1 MMPIRRAIL
10 LSTPNLLVIGALAWV
25 AVVTAGARQRAVPA
39 ADVAST
45 PGRHAPPVA
54 VLEPGRG
61 RMARHPSDIP
71 ARGWRDILLRTYR
84 ETVQDRITTVAAGI
98 TFFGL
103 LALFPAVTALVS
115 LYGLFADPATVR
127 DHLFALSFM
136 LPAGTFQIVEEQITR
151 IVAQDSGALT
161 FKLVLGL
168 GIALWGANAGMKA
181 VIDGLNVAYEETE
194 KRSFIKLNALSL
206 ALTLAALIVVL
217 LATFTVM
224 LAPAVIEAL
233 RISGAAVIVLAVL
246 RWAVM
251 AVLLTLGLSVLYRF
265 GPDRAYARWR
275 WVTWG
280 GAFAALLWLAVSA
293 GLSAY
298 LSNFADYNATYGSLG
313 AAVAL
318 MMWIWLSAC
327 AVLIG
332 AELNAEMEHQTAA
345 DSTTG
350 RPLPMGLRQATMA
363 DTLGQA
369 AP

>member
-1 MMPIRRAIL
+1 MSLRSGSL
-10 LSTPNLLVIGALAWV
+10 FSTPKLLAVGALAWL
-25 AVVTAGARQRAVPA
+25 AIVTASGRQRPAPA
-39 ADVAST
+39 AEVGSM
-45 PGRHAPPVA
+45 PGDHAAPA
-54 VLEPGRG
+54 AALEPGRG
-61 RMARHPSDIP
+61 RTARAPSDIP
-71 ARGWRDILLRTYR
+71 VRGWRDIFMRTYQQTT
-84 ETVQDRITTVAAGI
+84 EDRITTVAAGI

-136 LPAGTFQIVEEQITR
+136 LPGGAFQIVEDQISR
-151 IVAQDSGALT
+151 IIAQGSGELT

-181 VIDGLNVAYEETE
+181 IIDGLNVAYEETE
-194 KRSFIKLNALSL
+194 KRGFIALNALSL
-206 ALTLAALIVVL
+206 ALTLAALVAVL
-217 LATFTVM
+217 LAAFTVT
-224 LAPAVIEAL
+224 LAPAAIAAL
-233 RISGAAVIVLAVL
+233 DLPRSMSVVLIVL
-246 RWAVM
+246 RWVVM
-251 AVLLTLGLSVLYRF
+251 AGLLTLGLSVLYRF
-265 GPDRAYARWR
+265 APSREAAKWR

-280 GAFAALLWLAVSA
+280 GAFAAILWIAISL

-298 LSNFADYNATYGSLG
+298 LTNFADYNATYGSLG

-327 AVLIG
+327 AILVG
-332 AELNAEMEHQTAA
+332 AELNSEMEHQTAV

-350 RPLPMGLRQATMA
+350 PPVPMGMRQATMA
-363 DTLGQA
+363 DTLGRS